1 MSRRRLSVATL
12 TMFTVII
19 TLTVSAP
26 SVARAW
32 GTAPACPGGTAAWGG
47 TQQGPSAPV
56 VVTGEAQ
63 ITCPTP
69 QVTIKA
75 GSTGHRQTSSTQPQ
89 NGQPCYEY
97 EDSNVAIGPLSGG
110 QRPVS
115 WYDPGR
121 GSVWTEDIPDKPLSG
136 IPGFIPSDASV
147 LYASLIMGSADMTL
161 HFELD
166 GTWATATKSCNGIWF
181 IPADGGKDYAFP
193 IGSVT
198 RRAALTY
205 KTPPSISVE
214 QLVAKATATFRQ
226 VYTGGQV
233 ASSPPADSQIVHY
246 ASCFTELGA
255 NVPPAVGFS
264 IRDPQ
269 PGAGP
274 VLVVNYVVQATV
286 DETWWDFGEPEDPV
300 TVQQGVNPAA
310 PCAVQH
316 TYSHVSADAYGSND
330 IHHPPSG
337 VVWTFGNAEPA
348 PDMEAVEAWEHV
360 HFSVTGYY
368 QEPDGT
374 QFAVPLP
381 VNNGADD
388 FWLAATPEWVRVYQI
403 EGVPD
408 SR

>member
-1 MSRRRLSVATL
+1 VGRRSLKLSAILIVVAC
-12 TMFTVII
+12 TVFVYPLEHVNAYD
-19 TLTVSAP
+19 TTH
-26 SVARAW
+26 
-32 GTAPACPGGTAAWGG
+32 ACPGGTADWSG
-47 TQQGPSAPV
+47 TQRGPSAPV
-56 VVTGEAQ
+56 VVTGDAQ
-63 ITCPTP
+63 ITCSTP
-69 QVTIKA
+69 QVTITA
-75 GSTGHRQTSSTQPQ
+75 GSTRHRQTSTTQPQ

-97 EDSNVAIGPLSGG
+97 ESSAVAIGPVVGG
-110 QRPVS
+110 QRAVS
-115 WYDPGR
+115 WFDPGLNR
-121 GSVWTEDIPDKPLSG
+121 IWTTDIPDKPTSG
-136 IPGFIPSDASV
+136 IPGFIPPAASV
-147 LYASLIMGSADMTL
+147 LYASLIMGSASMTI
-161 HFELD
+161 HYELD
-166 GTWATATKSCNGIWF
+166 GTWSTASQSCEGNWT
-181 IPADGGKDYAFP
+181 IPADAKDYAFP
-193 IGSVT
+193 IASVT
-198 RRAALTY
+198 RRGSLTY
-205 KTPPSISVE
+205 QTPPSINVE
-214 QLVAKATATFRQ
+214 QLVATATATFRQ
-226 VYTGGQV
+226 VYTAGQV
-233 ASSPPADSQIVHY
+233 ASTPPADSQIVHY

-255 NVPPAVGFS
+255 NVPPTVGFS

-310 PCAVQH
+310 PCSVQH
-316 TYSHVSADAYGSND
+316 TYSHVSADAYGSEED
-330 IHHPPSG
+330 HHPPPG
-337 VVWTFGNAEPA
+337 VLWTFGNAEPA

-360 HFSVTGYY
+360 HFSVTAYY

>member
-12 TMFTVII
+12 TIFTVII

-75 GSTGHRQTSSTQPQ
+75 GSTGHRQTSTTQPQ

-136 IPGFIPSDASV
+136 IPGFIPPDASV

-166 GTWATATKSCNGIWF
+166 GKWATATKSCNGIWF

-205 KTPPSISVE
+205 KTPPSINVE

-233 ASSPPADSQIVHY
+233 ASSPPADGQIVHY

-255 NVPPAVGFS
+255 NVPPTVGFS

-274 VLVVNYVVQATV
+274 VLVVNYIVQATV

-300 TVQQGVNPAA
+300 TVPQGVNPAA
-310 PCAVQH
+310 PCSVQH
-316 TYSHVSADAYGSND
+316 PYSHVSADVYGSD
-330 IHHPPSG
+330 EVHHPPPG
-337 VVWTFGNAEPA
+337 VSWTFGNAEPA

-360 HFSVTGYY
+360 HFSVTAYY

-374 QFAVPLP
+374 QVAVPLP
-381 VNNGADD
+381 GKNGIDD
-388 FWLAATPEWVRVYQI
+388 L
-403 EGVPD
+403 
-408 SR
+408 

>member
-1 MSRRRLSVATL
+1 MSRKRLRVATL
-12 TMFTVII
+12 MIFTVII
-19 TLTVSAP
+19 TSTVSAP
-26 SVARAW
+26 TVAKAW

-47 TQQGPSAPV
+47 TQLGPSAPV
-56 VVTGEAQ
+56 VVTGDAQ

-69 QVTIKA
+69 QVTITA
-75 GSTGHRQTSSTQPQ
+75 GSTRHRQTSTTQPQ

-97 EDSNVAIGPLSGG
+97 EDSKVAIGPVSGG
-110 QRPVS
+110 QRPIS

-121 GSVWTEDIPDKPLSG
+121 GSVWTQETPDKPSSG

-147 LYASLIMGSADMTL
+147 LDASLIMGSAEMTL

-166 GTWATATKSCNGIWF
+166 GTWSTATKSCDGIWF

-214 QLVAKATATFRQ
+214 QLVASATATFRQ

-246 ASCFTELGA
+246 ASCFSEVGA
-255 NVPPAVGFS
+255 NVPPTVGFS

-269 PGAGP
+269 PGTGP

-300 TVQQGVNPAA
+300 TVQRGVNPAA
-310 PCAVQH
+310 SCSVQH
-316 TYSHVSADAYGSND
+316 TYSHVSADAYGSDD
-330 IHHPPSG
+330 IHHPPPG
-337 VVWTFGNAEPA
+337 VSWTLGNAEPA

-360 HFSVTGYY
+360 HFSVTAYY

-381 VNNGADD
+381 VNNGSDD

-408 SR
+408 TR